1 MAAPKCR
8 STRKLPTIH
17 ELSPIAL
24 GWLSLSVCRGDWP
37 APAGA
42 RLQPTRPASE
52 IQSPSSLRRED
63 HTVRPQKASGLDLV
77 WLVAAQK
84 IRLRF
89 FPATGRPRPV
99 SRFRRQFWIGSED
112 LQFSQ
117 ARRYQHWIS
126 LRWQSSER
134 AALPITPR
142 AALLLSGPGSPERP
156 REIRKADL
164 ALAAILEL
172 EELSEPAGGP
182 QLADSGCSSD
192 QRVSRAASA
201 RAARRSSRAAAGSP
215 AASRGSR
222 DCRHQTR

>member
-1 MAAPKCR
+1 MERGYNPPDLPARYRAPLLYDEK
-8 STRKLPTIH
+8 TY
-17 ELSPIAL
+17 
-24 GWLSLSVCRGDWP
+24 
-37 APAGA
+37 
-42 RLQPTRPASE
+42 
-52 IQSPSSLRRED
+52 
-63 HTVRPQKASGLDLV
+63 TVRPQKASGLDLV

-172 EELSEPAGGP
+172 EELSEPAGGS

-192 QRVSRAASA
+192 QRASRAASA